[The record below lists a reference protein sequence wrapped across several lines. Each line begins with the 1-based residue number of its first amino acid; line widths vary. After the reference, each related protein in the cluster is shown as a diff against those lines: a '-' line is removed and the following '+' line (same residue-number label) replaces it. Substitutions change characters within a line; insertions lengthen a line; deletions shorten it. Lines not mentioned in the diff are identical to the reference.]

1 MSESQ
6 RKAIYSAVVAVG
18 AVFVAFG
25 VWDATTQ
32 DSVQA
37 IVQAVIGLVPVFG
50 GLVAHLHTHPVPTAG
65 DPPVVPTEDVTE

>member
-25 VWDATTQ
+25 VWDATTE

-50 GLVAHLHTHPVPTAG
+50 GLVAHLHTHPVPSSG
-65 DPPVVPTEDVTE
+65 DLPVVPGDDVTK